1 MTKSILKTV
10 VFGSLVGAALF
21 FMPKILVSIF
31 LFFVLIRLLV
41 GGRMGHGRFNKY
53 QFVYADK
60 IRNMNEDEYSEFKN
74 KMEARSCCYNPK
86 TENVN

>member
-21 FMPKILVSIF
+21 FMPKFLVSIF
-31 LFFVLIRLLV
+31 LFCVLIRLLV
-41 GGRMGHGRFNKY
+41 GRRMGHGRFNRY

-60 IRNMNEDEYSEFKN
+60 IRNMNDEEYSEFKN
-74 KMEARSCCYNPK
+74 KMETRSCCYSPK
-86 TENVN
+86 TESTK

>member
-41 GGRMGHGRFNKY
+41 GRRMGHGRFNKY

-74 KMEARSCCYNPK
+74 KMETRSCCYNPNK
-86 TENVN
+86 ENAK